1 MKAAGRLDPARMV
14 STTIPLSGVGNALR
28 AMDRFQ
34 NHGVTGEIGSIVDR
48 EETKT
53 AGYPFSAVKRLL
65 NMQDFMSPLRHHAA
79 PATRR
84 RGDQSQGEHPMATT
98 SKSTDTGK
106 SGQPQTPKPAKDAPR
121 TVSAQVFNDF
131 AAI

>member
-14 STTIPLSGVGNALR
+14 TATIPLSGAGNALR

-34 NHGVTGEIGSIVDR
+34 NHGVTGEVGRIVSGK
-48 EETKT
+48 ETKT
-53 AGYPFSAVKRLL
+53 AVYPFSAVKRLL
-65 NMQDFMSPLRHHAA
+65 SIPDFMSLLRHYAA

-84 RGDQSQGEHPMATT
+84 RGHQSQGEHPMATT

-106 SGQPQTPKPAKDAPR
+106 SGQQQTSKPAKDAPR